1 MSAVSMREALGLE
14 LLRGQSREGLELKS
28 NVVRVFI
35 SSTFSDMG
43 RERDVLL
50 DKAYPELQSFCQ
62 GLGLVFEVVDM
73 RWGVRDT
80 IAVDHMT
87 TELCLQEIQSCKR
100 MSVGPTFTVLLGN
113 RYGYRPIPRLIPEN
127 EFELLLSK
135 LTKDQE
141 GVGLLTDWFWK
152 DDNSVPSTYVLQPI
166 TTHLPHYDDT
176 RPESYEQHDNDVV
189 TWRITEER
197 ILRLLRTAALQAEK
211 DGAIT
216 TEQNHKFFK
225 SVTEWEI
232 EQGLLGFQKSDPY
245 TVLFVREL
253 SRLHKHESH
262 RNFAQFVDVTAD
274 GLVDKEAQELLSKL
288 KTQIYALCSGLVN
301 VHSLELNRV
310 GIDPG
315 CKVHA
320 KYLQSLCEQ
329 FVSQMK
335 AKISRAVGSSSPAS
349 MTGGAEWGWLW
360 QEISHHLLLSSNKC
374 AVFCG
379 RESLLGKICLTMW
392 ESTNTYHGPLVVYG
406 PSGIGKTALMCK
418 LAQEMQ
424 GVLGPKSV
432 VVQRLL
438 GTSPLSSEIDSVL
451 RSVCFQ
457 VCGAVGL
464 PLPTTQTTNNHE
476 DLVRFFHGLLAQ
488 VSQQRDS
495 LLIILDSL
503 DQLSEA
509 NHAHKLHWLPK
520 EIPPYVQIV
529 VSTVDSGP
537 PLLEALRGMIPAPEN
552 FFLVEQLG
560 VDQGRE
566 IIDAYMRAA
575 GRRLTSDQR
584 DVVLRGFQHCGHPL
598 LLKLTLDTARR
609 WASYTAV
616 SELQLGSTT
625 QEAVSLLFQ
634 HLEKKHGRQL
644 ISAAL
649 GYIVSSRDGLSE
661 AELRDVLSLDDE
673 VLADVYQYWL
683 PPSLAF
689 IRLPPLLW
697 SRVRHDLGEYLVE
710 RQTHGVSVLGLY
722 HRQFIEMVQER
733 YLSVESKA
741 KSHSVL
747 SDYFLGLWSQG
758 KLKPVFL
765 PALTFNTKLNSD
777 RKVSPQP
784 LWFAQGV
791 ANTRKL
797 RELPYHLVH
806 AGKWEELHQEV
817 IGSTEWLCCKTL
829 TCGVA
834 SVIEDLSLCAEA
846 SGCPE
851 IGLIRDTFLLMKP
864 TLDFIDG
871 RMDLCLFYTEIFAR
885 LYTFAEMYPTLI
897 GRLCSQCQ
905 DWFSACPNPVLV
917 PSCSFF
923 QPPGGALKT
932 TLTGFQKG
940 ITAVDLCVE
949 KGLLVVGSED
959 GKVIAWNLDELEVIH
974 NFTGHTAGISCVK
987 VIDRGARYLSSA
999 FDGTLRLWSLL
1010 SGRQLYSISIEC
1022 PPGTQPPTQIH
1033 VIEEKAVIYCITGAQ
1048 LNAWHLETSEL
1059 LFQIVLP
1066 EGSVSSMLGVL
1077 SGAVASLTDG
1087 GLLTFYDWST
1097 GLGQKETCL
1106 MVDQE
1111 NFTPTCLLTLHR
1123 HDKLIIGSKEGFLH
1137 LVSCHGKQTIT
1148 KLLAEVSFLTTS
1160 DDEKLLC
1167 AGFANQV
1174 AVFHVQDLVQK
1185 GLHQVFRH
1193 EYTVLTAVA
1202 PCHRRVLITGCED
1215 QTIRVWCLST
1225 GDLLDTFTGMGAPV
1239 TTLVVYEDTVIS
1251 MSSSTYYL
1259 KLWHL
1264 DYNHKHKTNNCF
1276 PASSPLV
1283 TVSRSGD
1290 AVYFLK
1296 HGDRKEVVIWDCRT
1310 GASSEPITVS
1320 AEVSCLELAPQKKL
1334 LFCGLK
1340 TGTILIYP
1348 LAFAPETLCIPPP
1361 ETLPSVRCLAVSHL
1375 EDRVAVAYEGGISLF
1390 EITVRDSF
1398 PCIEGPLEKLPLSL
1412 LHSPISSMALLPNGR
1427 LLNGTLSGEVML
1439 YDFKTASAVSLD
1451 DHSSEITCITVN
1463 HRGTHALIGSQDS
1476 IQRLWSLSPL
1486 ELNYTMDYKGFFF
1499 EGILCATFSE
1509 DDRYIYTGSHDR
1521 TIKVWDASN
1530 GRLLVV
1536 QYVYASVTKILPFKD
1551 GFVAVSQLGHVIK
1564 ERFRCPSHISAEYN
1578 PLQNIRG
1585 QYRVISR
1592 SSSPESPVLTKEK
1605 EESRPIHLRVQKTK
1619 SSHTCLLL

>member
-28 NVVRVFI
+28 NV
-35 SSTFSDMG
+35 
-43 RERDVLL
+43 
-50 DKAYPELQSFCQ
+50 
-62 GLGLVFEVVDM
+62 
-73 RWGVRDT
+73 
-80 IAVDHMT
+80 
-87 TELCLQEIQSCKR
+87 
-100 MSVGPTFTVLLGN
+100 VLLGN

-197 ILRLLRTAALQAEK
+197 ILRLLRAAALQAEK

-609 WASYTAV
+609 WASYTPV

-733 YLSVESKA
+733 YLSAESKA

-817 IGSTEWLCCKTL
+817 I
-829 TCGVA
+829 
-834 SVIEDLSLCAEA
+834 D
-846 SGCPE
+846 P
-851 IGLIRDTFLLMKP
+851 
-864 TLDFIDG
+864 
-871 RMDLCLFYTEIFAR
+871 CLFYTEIFAR

-1592 SSSPESPVLTKEK
+1592 SSSPESPALTKEK